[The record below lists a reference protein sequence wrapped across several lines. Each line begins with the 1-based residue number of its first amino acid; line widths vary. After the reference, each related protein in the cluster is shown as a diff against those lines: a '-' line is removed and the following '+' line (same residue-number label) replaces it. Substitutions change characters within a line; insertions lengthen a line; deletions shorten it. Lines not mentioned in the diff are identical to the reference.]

1 MKCKAA
7 GASECA
13 SREQCHIC
21 AWAQTCSGWRRG
33 DGAMGL
39 KETDNYSTGRR
50 GADDDKK
57 LPRLSRGFRSTLN
70 NWVEDMRGYGRP

>member
-1 MKCKAA
+1 
-7 GASECA
+7 
-13 SREQCHIC
+13 
-21 AWAQTCSGWRRG
+21 
-33 DGAMGL
+33 MGL

-50 GADDDKK
+50 GDDDDKK